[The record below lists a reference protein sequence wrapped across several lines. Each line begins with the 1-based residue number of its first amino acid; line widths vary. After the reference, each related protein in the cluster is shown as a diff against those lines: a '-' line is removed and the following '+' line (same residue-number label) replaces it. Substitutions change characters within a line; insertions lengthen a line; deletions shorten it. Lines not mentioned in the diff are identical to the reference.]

1 MDPTGPAPHPVRRG
15 RIDAGDVKLAVTQRG
30 DPEQPTVILVHG
42 YPDTQAAWDELA
54 ELLAGRFH
62 VVTYDVRGA
71 GASTAPGST
80 RGYAFPLLIA
90 DLEAVIQEVSPGRPV
105 HLVGHDWG
113 SLQCWEAVSTP
124 RLASRV
130 ASFTSMCGPS
140 LDQATAWLRR
150 RALRSPRGAAD
161 LANQLG
167 RSWYIGFFQIPGLP
181 ELAWRGGLGRR
192 WGRMLAAEGITP
204 RPGHP
209 AETITQDGINGLSL
223 YRANMPRRMTRPQPA
238 KVNVPVQLVIASG
251 DRFIAEQTQL
261 SARGYAPR
269 LWLRRTRAPH
279 WIQRTHA
286 AQLAGWI
293 TEFAGHVDGEPASR
307 ELRRADASPGR
318 QRFDGKLV
326 VVTGAGSGIGRS
338 VCLAF
343 AANGAQVVAAD
354 LNLDSAERTR
364 ELISER
370 GGVAQS
376 YQVDVTSP
384 EEMELFTARVRDAI
398 GVPDIVVNNAGIAIA
413 GSFLKHTEEDWQ
425 RIVNVNLLGVARG
438 CRLFGSQM
446 VERGQGGH
454 LVNIASAAAFAPTAM
469 LPAYSATKAA
479 VRMLSDCLRAE
490 LAPSGIGVSAICPG
504 FTNTGIGQATHY
516 AGTSGETEQRIRAG
530 ASRAFRMRG
539 FPPEKVAVAVLRA
552 VRDNRAVVPVNTE
565 ARVSYALSRIAPG
578 TLRWLAGR
586 SDERSLRRLERLGS
600 RQAASGRS
608 SAADELSRNAV
619 NPGSVT
625 GNS

>member
-1 MDPTGPAPHPVRRG
+1 MDPTGPDAPHPVRRS
-15 RIDAGDVKLAVTQRG
+15 RIDAGDVKLAVTRRG
-30 DPEQPTVILVHG
+30 NPEHPTVVLVHG
-42 YPDTQAAWDELA
+42 YPDTQAVWDELA
-54 ELLAGRFH
+54 GLLADRFH
-62 VVTYDVRGA
+62 VVSYDVRGA
-71 GASTAPGST
+71 GSSTAPGST
-80 RGYAFPLLIA
+80 QGYAFPLLIA
-90 DLEAVIQEVSPGRPV
+90 DLEAVIGEVSPVRPV

-124 RLASRV
+124 RLAGRV

-140 LDQATAWLRR
+140 IDQASAWLRR
-150 RALRSPRGAAD
+150 RARRSPRGAAD
-161 LANQLG
+161 FANQLG
-167 RSWYIGFFQIPGLP
+167 RSWYIGFFQLPGLP

-209 AETITQDGINGLSL
+209 ADTITQDGVNGLSL
-223 YRANMPRRMTRPQPA
+223 YRANMVRRTARPHPA
-238 KVNVPVQLVIASG
+238 KVDVPVQVIIASG

-269 LWLRRTRAPH
+269 LWLRRTRATH

-286 AQLAGWI
+286 GQLAVWI
-293 TEFAGHVDGEPASR
+293 TEFARHVDGEPASR

-318 QRFDGKLV
+318 PPFDGDLV

-354 LNLDSAERTR
+354 LNGDSAERTR
-364 ELISER
+364 ELISAR
-370 GGVAQS
+370 GGLAHS

-384 EEMELFTARVRDAI
+384 EEMERFAARVRDAL
-398 GVPDIVVNNAGIAIA
+398 GVPDVVVNNAGIAIA

-425 RIVNVNLLGVARG
+425 QIIDVNLLGVARG
-438 CRLFGSQM
+438 CRLFGRQM

-490 LAPSGIGVSAICPG
+490 LAPAGVGVSAICPG
-504 FTNTGIGQATHY
+504 FTNTGLGQATHY
-516 AGTSGETEQRIRAG
+516 AGTSGERERRIQAG
-530 ASRAFRMRG
+530 ATKAFRMRG
-539 FPPEKVAVAVLRA
+539 FPPEKVAAAVLRA
-552 VRDNRAVVPVNTE
+552 VLGNRAMVPVNAE
-565 ARVSYALSRIAPG
+565 ARIGYALSRIAPG

-586 SDERSLRRLERLGS
+586 SDEKSFGRLERLGS
-600 RQAASGRS
+600 PGERIS
-608 SAADELSRNAV
+608 SRNR
-619 NPGSVT
+619 P
-625 GNS
+625 